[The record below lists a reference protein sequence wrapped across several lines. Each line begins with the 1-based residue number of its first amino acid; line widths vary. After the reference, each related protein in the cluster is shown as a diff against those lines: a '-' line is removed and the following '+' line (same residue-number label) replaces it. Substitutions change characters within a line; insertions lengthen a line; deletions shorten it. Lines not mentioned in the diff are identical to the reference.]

1 MGWLRTRFI
10 AYGFLLGTAGVKILT
25 SDDAKKVYTHC
36 TAAVLR
42 GVDDVTKIY
51 NELKENC
58 EDIAAEA
65 KQINEKRLAEK
76 EAKMIEDAKAV
87 LAAANEK

>member
-42 GVDDVTKIY
+42 GVDDVTKTY

-65 KQINEKRLAEK
+65 KQINEKRFAEK

>member
-25 SDDAKKVYTHC
+25 SDDAKKIYTHC

-42 GVDDVTKIY
+42 GVDDVTKTY

-65 KQINEKRLAEK
+65 KQINDKRLAEK

>member
-42 GVDDVTKIY
+42 GVDDVTKTY

>member
-25 SDDAKKVYTHC
+25 SDDAKKIYTHC

-42 GVDDVTKIY
+42 GVDDVTKTY